1 MAVLNSRK
9 NIKKIA
15 NNPAPEE
22 VERISIQI
30 FSSKFFEKIIK
41 HAINFFHI
49 KEFKRVIAYSNET
62 GGHSFLTIIFPRNKI
77 IPPSDINLFR
87 RDIRKNLAKAGYTGK
102 VDLVKQQKLI
112 GKTRRAVETPLI
124 WKSKTCGGCWV
135 LFFERYA

>member
-1 MAVLNSRK
+1 MAVLSNRK
-9 NIKKIA
+9 NIKKII
-15 NNPAPEE
+15 NETTLE
-22 VERISIQI
+22 GIEKLTIQI
-30 FSSKFFEKIIK
+30 FSSKFFEKVIK
-41 HAINFFHI
+41 HAINFFNI
-49 KEFKRVIAYSNET
+49 KEFRRTIGYVSEN

-87 RDIRKNLAKAGYTGK
+87 RDIRKVLSKVGYTGK

-112 GKTRRAVETPLI
+112 GKTRKAVETPLV